1 MLQVPDVELERV
13 KAFWDKN
20 PVAAASIPAAL
31 GTRDYFRAFDALR
44 ESEDCE
50 PYAFSNT
57 VHGYN
62 KAAGLRVLD
71 VGCGNGYVL
80 YQYAQRGA
88 QVCGVDIA
96 PSAIWLSERR
106 FALGGLS
113 GRFYVIDG
121 RRLPYPDATFDI
133 VCSMGV
139 LHHISD
145 PTPLIDE
152 IYRVLK
158 PGGQLIAMLYHRHS
172 WKNLVLIRLLRALHP
187 HYRGKSQQ
195 QALNMNDGAD
205 CPLALVYSR
214 REAAHL
220 FYRFGGL
227 RFEVNQITW
236 RELLLIKPV
245 ARIARRL
252 FGSPHN
258 TPVARLMGWCLYI
271 WGVKPSEESAP

>member
-1 MLQVPDVELERV
+1 MLQVPEVELRRV

-31 GTRDYFRAFDALR
+31 GTPEYFRAFDALR

-50 PYAFSNT
+50 PYAFSET
-57 VHGYN
+57 VHGYSR
-62 KAAGLRVLD
+62 AAGLKVLD

-80 YQYAQRGA
+80 YQYAQHGA
-88 QVCGVDIA
+88 EVCGVDIA
-96 PSAIWLSERR
+96 HTAIWLSERR
-106 FALGGLS
+106 FALS
-113 GRFYVIDG
+113 GVSVRLDIIDG
-121 RRLPYPDATFDI
+121 QRLPYPDSTFDI

-145 PTPLIDE
+145 PTPLVDE

-158 PGGQLIAMLYHRHS
+158 PGGRLIAMLYHRHS
-172 WKNLVLIRLLRALHP
+172 WKNLVLIRLLRVLHP
-187 HYRGKSQQ
+187 HYRGKTQQ

-214 REAAHL
+214 REAVQL
-220 FYRFGGL
+220 FHRFGGL

-236 RELLLIKPV
+236 RELLIFKRV
-245 ARIARRL
+245 ARIAGSL

-258 TPVARLMGWCLYI
+258 SRVARLMGWCLYI
-271 WGVKPSEESAP
+271 WGVKRAVP